1 MDNFEAHRSQL
12 WQDIDALLNLKKL
25 SAVREASQLLREW
38 IDKHPDDH
46 YSRDGAEEVAMMEGA
61 LEILGAE
68 KAAELTAV

>member
-1 MDNFEAHRSQL
+1 M
-12 WQDIDALLNLKKL
+12 
-25 SAVREASQLLREW
+25 REASQLLREW